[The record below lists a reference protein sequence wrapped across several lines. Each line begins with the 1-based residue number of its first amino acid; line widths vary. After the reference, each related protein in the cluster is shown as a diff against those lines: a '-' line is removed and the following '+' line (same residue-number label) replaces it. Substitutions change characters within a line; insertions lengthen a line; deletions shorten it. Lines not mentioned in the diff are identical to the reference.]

1 MRRPA
6 QLSPWLEE
14 IELLSWLR
22 EAETADEHRKRMCVW
37 LTHLGRFQAH
47 EVAEIIGVSLPS
59 VWRWVGQ
66 YNRQGPTALGR
77 SRRGGRR
84 WGYMSEDAERSLLAS
99 FAKRALAGDVTTAK
113 QLHMDISRK
122 LGQKVSLAYV
132 YKLLHRNHWRKLGP
146 RPRHVKADRNIQEAF
161 KKTSSGSLPKR

>member
-6 QLSPWLEE
+6 QLSPWMEE

-22 EAETADEHRKRMCVW
+22 EAETADEHRKRLCIW

-47 EVAEIIGVSLPS
+47 EIADMIGISLPS

-66 YNRQGPTALGR
+66 YNRQGPMALGR

-84 WGYMSEDAERSLLAS
+84 WGYMSEDAERSLLAD
-99 FAKRALAGDVTTAK
+99 FTKRALGGDITSAK
-113 QLHMDISRK
+113 QLHAEISRK
-122 LGQKVSLAYV
+122 LGHNISLAYV
-132 YKLLHRNHWRKLGP
+132 YKLLHRNRWRKLGH
-146 RPRHVKADRNIQEAF
+146 RPRHVKADRKIQAAF
-161 KKTSSGSLPKR
+161 KKTFPGSWPRK